1 MRQETSA
8 ILKAWRA
15 GPFAILPLF
24 FLHAF
29 SSGLT
34 EHYNF
39 VLYQN
44 VHCDAY
50 RTGNVLNQTYNQ
62 TQDNMLYCYSPD
74 VTNAVSTSI
83 DQQYL
88 ALTILVAVMS
98 GVCGVLCDSRS
109 RKYVMV
115 AGTVVRAIGD
125 FLLFLCLRS
134 SVLTTANAV
143 LLTALFTGLAGGSY
157 VVPTA
162 QLAFLTDTSSP
173 TKRTL
178 VLGLAL
184 AMMPIGTIVAVILST
199 AVTAFKLYGVV
210 FSVSMITHSTYLAY
224 LTFCLRELR
233 KPPQLEAVALEEK
246 QSSMKKWVSN
256 GALFPPMVMIFS
268 DSTLR
273 WLAMVALC
281 LSLVSQ
287 IPSTVQS
294 EVGEHLGVMPLRLLV
309 TTLTAITLRVLVAFC
324 LIPAFVLLYRK
335 YATRHQR
342 TPIQGWP
349 TQDGLSIVDIEL
361 DNAPKGTNLHGD
373 SIVDVGSGKSRFDCK
388 VAVRQELLLCLI
400 CFVVKAMSLALIP
413 LSRNAS
419 HFSVAYIV
427 DAFSSPVDASL
438 FTLTTLATE
447 PGQIGRVL
455 MGVSVIEDFAHASR
469 KPLLSAISKATLEKT
484 PFTACWFAAGICVLC
499 AVMIARLRPE
509 MFREDDRH

>member
-125 FLLFLCLRS
+125 FLLFLCRESGATLRLGCSPRLLICAVRS

-294 EVGEHLGVMPLRLLV
+294 EVGEHLGVMPLRV
-309 TTLTAITLRVLVAFC
+309 
-324 LIPAFVLLYRK
+324 
-335 YATRHQR
+335 
-342 TPIQGWP
+342 
-349 TQDGLSIVDIEL
+349 
-361 DNAPKGTNLHGD
+361 
-373 SIVDVGSGKSRFDCK
+373 SR
-388 VAVRQELLLCLI
+388 Q
-400 CFVVKAMSLALIP
+400 ST
-413 LSRNAS
+413 
-419 HFSVAYIV
+419 FSM
-427 DAFSSPVDASL
+427 D
-438 FTLTTLATE
+438 
-447 PGQIGRVL
+447 
-455 MGVSVIEDFAHASR
+455 
-469 KPLLSAISKATLEKT
+469 KPQA
-484 PFTACWFAAGICVLC
+484 
-499 AVMIARLRPE
+499 
-509 MFREDDRH
+509 

>member
-1 MRQETSA
+1 MA
-8 ILKAWRA
+8 
-15 GPFAILPLF
+15 
-24 FLHAF
+24 
-29 SSGLT
+29 
-34 EHYNF
+34 
-39 VLYQN
+39 
-44 VHCDAY
+44 
-50 RTGNVLNQTYNQ
+50 
-62 TQDNMLYCYSPD
+62 
-74 VTNAVSTSI
+74 
-83 DQQYL
+83 
-88 ALTILVAVMS
+88 
-98 GVCGVLCDSRS
+98 
-109 RKYVMV
+109 
-115 AGTVVRAIGD
+115 AGTVVRAISD

-173 TKRTL
+173 TKRTF

-184 AMMPIGTIVAVILST
+184 AMMPIGGFAALILSS
-199 AVTAFKLYGVV
+199 ALTAFKLHGVA
-210 FSVSMITHSTYLAY
+210 FSVSMFTHLTYLAY
-224 LTFCLRELR
+224 LTFFLRELR
-233 KPPQLEAVALEEK
+233 KPPQLEAVAPEEK
-246 QSSMKKWVSN
+246 QSSMKKRVSK
-256 GALFPPMVMIFS
+256 GAWFPPVVMIFS

-273 WLAMVALC
+273 WLATVAFC

-294 EVGEHLGVMPLRLLV
+294 EVGEHLGVMPLR
-309 TTLTAITLRVLVAFC
+309 
-324 LIPAFVLLYRK
+324 
-335 YATRHQR
+335 R
-342 TPIQGWP
+342 TPIQGWT
-349 TQDGLSIVDIEL
+349 TQDGPSIVDIGL
-361 DNAPKGTNLHGD
+361 DNAPKGANLHGD

-455 MGVSVIEDFAHASR
+455 MGVSVIKDIALALRE
-469 KPLLSAISKATLEKT
+469 PLLSAISKAILEKT

-499 AVMIARLRPE
+499 GIMIARLRPE

>member
-88 ALTILVAVMS
+88 ALTILGAVMS
-98 GVCGVLCDSRS
+98 GVYGVLCDSRS
-109 RKYVMV
+109 RKYVMA

-162 QLAFLTDTSSP
+162 QLAFFTDTSSP

-224 LTFCLRELR
+224 LTFFLRELR

-246 QSSMKKWVSN
+246 QSSMKKRVSN
-256 GALFPPMVMIFS
+256 GALFPPMFMLFS

-273 WLAMVALC
+273 WLATVALC

-342 TPIQGWP
+342 TPIQGWT